1 MLLLTTENTLCVAEL
16 TVGHESNLENN
27 SIRKKQKYSK
37 LVKELKDHYKSVIFI
52 NISMSCL
59 GVFANESRSLLT
71 MFDKI
76 GFDKKQQDFCVK
88 RMTTIAIRTTYFI
101 FNKQTKQEN
110 LRITL
115 NLYLYVP
122 LTHQLRCKYIAAALV
137 TLHGGLKAKDTLTQ
151 QNEELLSRPM

>member
-1 MLLLTTENTLCVAEL
+1 MQTIKHFLDNVLTW
-16 TVGHESNLENN
+16 TVHRQAKIHNALGETCN
-27 SIRKKQKYSK
+27 SILFQEQMYT
-37 LVKELKDHYKSVIFI
+37 H
-52 NISMSCL
+52 
-59 GVFANESRSLLT
+59 
-71 MFDKI
+71 
-76 GFDKKQQDFCVK
+76 
-88 RMTTIAIRTTYFI
+88 
-101 FNKQTKQEN
+101 NKQTKQEN

>member
-1 MLLLTTENTLCVAEL
+1 MQKSTQIFLAITVRQLIITGDKYRPDMLLLTTEKTLYVAEL

-27 SIRKKQKYSK
+27 SIGKKQKYSK
-37 LVKELKDHYKSVIFI
+37 LVKELKDYYISVIFI

-76 GFDKKQQDFCVK
+76 RFDKKQQDFCVK

-101 FNKQTKQEN
+101 FCSRNKEWGNPT
-110 LRITL
+110 
-115 NLYLYVP
+115 
-122 LTHQLRCKYIAAALV
+122 
-137 TLHGGLKAKDTLTQ
+137 
-151 QNEELLSRPM
+151 LLSYYCFCNDSSSRL